1 MESHRQLVQK
11 PIFVGNYSNPL
22 LIPQNPTTVQVNYYC
37 SNVLNYIRTC
47 IQGPDIIT
55 YCNTGGLL
63 CEVNHEPYLLNDIW
77 VQCNTTSVNLC
88 PERYYCPNANTMIGC
103 PKGHFCREG
112 KFSVPIK
119 CLAATILEKEID
131 CILYL
136 SFSRDWR
143 FNNPTH
149 VCLLHSCLPKW
160 NDGKSNDL
168 H

>member
-1 MESHRQLVQK
+1 MESHRQMVQK

-112 KFSVPIK
+112 RFSVPIIS
-119 CLAATILEKEID
+119 LAKTNSLRERN
-131 CILYL
+131 CPFPRSFYL
-136 SFSRDWR
+136 LLFS
-143 FNNPTH
+143 
-149 VCLLHSCLPKW
+149 
-160 NDGKSNDL
+160 
-168 H
+168 